1 MNHPHSFVENKHKNP
16 NRLSLDLIEA
26 QYALKNSWGKKKCKK
41 RAGTGQWD

>member
-1 MNHPHSFVENKHKNP
+1 MNDDATVLPHRHKNP

-26 QYALKNSWGKKKCKK
+26 QYALKNSWGKKCKK